1 MKKIRVLV
9 NGVLDQ
15 FGSAAARNVLRM
27 SNMSLIPLSITKCGD
42 YRKFPINQT
51 VVDLVS
57 PEEITQKCA
66 SGILFNYGRPD
77 VVVDCNPNSIFKI
90 IIPDGLCD
98 KTSFILSSAGNV
110 EQDVKRLKREING
123 LGVNIVLMQENYSE
137 KEILEA
143 INFLYKKNEAKIFG
157 QVFLPEEIAA

>member
-15 FGSAAARNVLRM
+15 FGSAASRNVLKM
-27 SNMSLIPLSITKCGD
+27 SNMFLIPLSIAKCGD
-42 YRKFPINQT
+42 YRKFSVNQ
-51 VVDLVS
+51 VIVDLVS

-66 SGILFNYGRPD
+66 SDILFDYGRPD

-90 IIPDGLCD
+90 IIPDCLCD
-98 KTSFILSSAGNV
+98 KTSFVLSSSGNI
-110 EQDVKRLKREING
+110 EQDVKRLKREIKG
-123 LGVNIVLMQENYSE
+123 LGVNIALMSENYSE

-143 INFLYKKNEAKIFG
+143 INFLYEKNEANIFG
-157 QVFLPEEIAA
+157 QVFLSEDIAA